1 MTLIK
6 IKHKQI
12 MKKFTFIFI
21 FLVSLV
27 GAKAQNGTRLIGFD
41 AQSMGRAGTSI
52 GVFDSPE
59 LMMTNPAGLSFLDR
73 SSLNVDF
80 SVMAPTVHFQN
91 SLNDAAG
98 ANNLFPLPSLSYV
111 KKSANKDCKLTWG
124 IGMFTQG
131 GMGAD
136 FSLKNE
142 MYRDQTYVL
151 NATAGTYSPVKGA
164 YEPQSYH
171 SKFAVMQAGPS
182 FAYKLT
188 DKFSVGVSA
197 YLVYSSLE
205 FRMPFGMNPAIMQGT
220 PNGMTG
226 FTFGQMFSMSPAQGG
241 FGYNEVIASA
251 DMSKLST
258 ISWGGKIG
266 FAYKASDKL
275 SFGFNYT
282 LPTTLNYKGGKATM
296 DMSKQMED
304 AMGRGIMGLYANP
317 SMKNVPLNTALGY
330 VSGNFTQLGID
341 LTQGVAAQ
349 YGLDVKM
356 KLPMSFGYG
365 MSYQTTPKLKLALDA
380 EWMNWANAFDKMQI
394 KMSDG
399 TSANVN
405 KMIGGSSINM
415 DFPLNWKNTVIVKVG
430 AEYRACDRCTLRLG
444 YAYGSN
450 PVPATTLFP
459 VFPAIVTSH
468 VTIGGS
474 YNVSKRVT
482 LSVAIES
489 ALNSKE
495 TTSDPSAIQTEFSG
509 STSQL
514 GTVLGHIALNWKL

>member
-1 MTLIK
+1 
-6 IKHKQI
+6 
-12 MKKFTFIFI
+12 MKKITLLFIC
-21 FLVSLV
+21 LVSLV
-27 GAKAQNGTRLIGFD
+27 GANAQNGTRLIGFD

-59 LMMTNPAGLSFLDR
+59 LMMTNPAGLSFLEK
-73 SSLNVDF
+73 SSLNIDF
-80 SVMAPTVHFQN
+80 SLMSPKVHFKN
-91 SLNDAAG
+91 SLNDADG
-98 ANNLFPLPSLSYV
+98 AKNLFPLPSLSYV
-111 KKSANKDCKLTWG
+111 KKSANKDSKLTWG
-124 IGMFTQG
+124 LGLFTQG

-142 MYRDQTYVL
+142 LYRDQTYVQ

-164 YEPQSYH
+164 YSPQNYH

-182 FAYKLT
+182 FAYKLSN
-188 DKFSVGVSA
+188 KFSVGVSV
-197 YLVYSSLE
+197 YVVYSTLE

-226 FTFGQMFSMSPAQGG
+226 FTFGQLFSMSPAQGG
-241 FGYNEVIASA
+241 FGYSEVIASA
-251 DMSKLST
+251 DMSKLT
-258 ISWGGKIG
+258 AISAGGKIG

-282 LPTTLNYKGGKATM
+282 MPTTLNYKGGKATM

-317 SMKNVPLNTALGY
+317 AMKNTPLNTALGY
-330 VSGNFTQLGID
+330 VAGNFTQLGID
-341 LTQGVAAQ
+341 LSQGVAAE
-349 YGLDVKM
+349 YGLDVTM
-356 KLPMSFGYG
+356 KLPMSIGYG
-365 MSYQTTPKLKLALDA
+365 MSYQTTSKIKFALDA
-380 EWMNWANAFDKMQI
+380 EWVNWADAFDKMQI
-394 KMSDG
+394 KMSNG
-399 TSANVN
+399 TSVNVN
-405 KMIGGSSINM
+405 KMIGSSSINM

-430 AEYRACDRCTLRLG
+430 AEYLACDRCTLRVG
-444 YAYGSN
+444 YAYGGN
-450 PVPATTLFP
+450 PVPAETLFP

-474 YNVSKRVT
+474 YNISKRVS
-482 LSVAIES
+482 LSAAVES

-495 TTSDPSAIQTEFSG
+495 TTSNPSAIQSEFSG

-514 GTVLGHIALNWKL
+514 GTTLGHVSLNWKL